1 LPWAQLTRRR
11 GVRRS
16 PSPESPTRS
25 PVLARVFERR
35 GNFWEGERER
45 EGGEIFLGQVYKPG
59 TTMLT
64 QPALPRW
71 TATCARLWSKPPQ
84 CVFKG
89 VNYPVLIV
97 RGTK

>member
-1 LPWAQLTRRR
+1 MAVLQTVAAASVVEISGPVASEHDTHLLWRALPSL
-11 GVRRS
+11 

-45 EGGEIFLGQVYKPG
+45 EGGEIFLGQVYKTG
-59 TTMLT
+59 ATLLT

-71 TATCARLWSKPPQ
+71 TAMCA
-84 CVFKG
+84 
-89 VNYPVLIV
+89 
-97 RGTK
+97 